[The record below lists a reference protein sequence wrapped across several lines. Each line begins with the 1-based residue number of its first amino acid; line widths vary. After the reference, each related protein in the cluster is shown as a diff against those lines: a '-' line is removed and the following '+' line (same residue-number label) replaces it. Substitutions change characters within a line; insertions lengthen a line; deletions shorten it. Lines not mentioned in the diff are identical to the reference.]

1 MIVRAYSDNFLV
13 LHTTPHEH
21 MDYARID
28 ALLEEHG
35 LKMNYQHIDLDLQE
49 PITFEILEDK
59 LLNFKK

>member
-1 MIVRAYSDNFLV
+1 M
-13 LHTTPHEH
+13 
-21 MDYARID
+21 RID

-35 LKMNYQHIDLDLQE
+35 LKMNYQHIDLDMQE